1 MKLKPLLSTLVI
13 AIALTVT
20 VGLVQQR
27 QIFQKKAASAST
39 TLTFIHQDHL
49 GSISMVTDAAG
60 HVVSRKTYNPYG
72 SIKSSEGEFP
82 TERGYTGQVSD
93 SQETG
98 LLYYNARYYD
108 PVIAKFT
115 QADKA
120 ADTLNKYAYVGNNPV
135 MNTDPSGNMVE
146 AGGGG
151 GGGGGRKGRSKGSWG
166 KPGPVDWTNPI
177 SASGVVGAQTIP
189 MWSGGPG
196 EEYPYA
202 GNPDPEGFYKLLLST
217 AAFSVAVPVAVAGC
231 AANLPLCGFVL
242 QIADVT
248 IDSAQCAEGDP
259 VSCALIAAPIP
270 GLGWVDDVAAAA
282 GRWTLRDVTGTL
294 VVHQANDPVLRQVIA
309 EGVEYMGKDSD
320 DYARLINASVYVDRV
335 LPYSFNKLTSP
346 NPFRLTKLGDFISC
360 GTGVCKQ
367 RAALLHELL
376 NEAGVPSKLIRF
388 HASGN
393 YSHLAVLD
401 SAFKVW
407 DSSSIYGRTLPG
419 YLQSNMYT
427 VQKVFNPIAH

>member
-1 MKLKPLLSTLVI
+1 MLFPEKP
-13 AIALTVT
+13 
-20 VGLVQQR
+20 
-27 QIFQKKAASAST
+27 
-39 TLTFIHQDHL
+39 
-49 GSISMVTDAAG
+49 
-60 HVVSRKTYNPYG
+60 TYPYG

-151 GGGGGRKGRSKGSWG
+151 GGGGGRKGRSKGGMGRSNSSDPINPLIIGMQSW
-166 KPGPVDWTNPI
+166 
-177 SASGVVGAQTIP
+177 SSGLDLNEPFHPSPQALIMTGV
-189 MWSGGPG
+189 
-196 EEYPYA
+196 
-202 GNPDPEGFYKLLLST
+202 
-217 AAFSVAVPVAVAGC
+217 FSAVPVAVVGC

-320 DYARLINASVYVDRV
+320 DYAQLINASVYVDRV

-360 GTGVCKQ
+360 GGVCKQ

-407 DSSSIYGRTLPG
+407 DPSSIYGRTLPG